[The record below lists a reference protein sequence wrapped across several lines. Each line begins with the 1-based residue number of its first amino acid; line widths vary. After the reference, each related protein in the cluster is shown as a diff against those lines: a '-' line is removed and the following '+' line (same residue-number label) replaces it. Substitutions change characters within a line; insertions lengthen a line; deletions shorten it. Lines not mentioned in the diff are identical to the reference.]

1 VTSEGS
7 GPDRTAQRPWF
18 DRQPRY
24 AIVVSAALFIA
35 IFVLRVNVGDERD
48 AISMLYV
55 LPISLA
61 AIGFGRRAG
70 ALAGFIAVGLLATW
84 LLLSDVSLTPFGWL
98 SRVLPLVLIGT
109 LIGSA
114 ADRTRAA
121 DAAER
126 RADAVALLQLDGAE
140 INDSIVQSLAAAKWA
155 LEAGDTERALAIVD
169 DTIVTGQRLVTR
181 VLASDSAVHDQLRR
195 SRPAPVAPH
204 QAAAEPR

>member
-126 RADAVALLQLDGAE
+126 RADAVALLQLDGA
-140 INDSIVQSLAAAKWA
+140 KWA